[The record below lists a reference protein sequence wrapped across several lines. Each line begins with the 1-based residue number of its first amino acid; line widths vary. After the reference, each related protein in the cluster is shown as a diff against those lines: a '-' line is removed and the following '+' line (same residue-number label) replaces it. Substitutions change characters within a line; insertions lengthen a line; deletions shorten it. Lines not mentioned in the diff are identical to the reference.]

1 MYFYSIKQKDMK
13 TKSALAI
20 VLTVIGLTVN
30 AQVDSTKNDTLAI
43 IKDAIAQFDFL
54 SYMEELDKP
63 GEDQSHLYN
72 NSFENFGNFLAVIE
86 DSLLWKSLIEKK
98 NGEYIYILAPGT
110 DWVLVND
117 KVNPARYNEIMIKS
131 SVDSYYSN
139 VLSKVKYEKIEYS
152 YRVSEETGNLVEEYY
167 LFTGG
172 RETDVFLLV
181 WDKSSLVTINHFQK

>member
-1 MYFYSIKQKDMK
+1 MK

-20 VLTVIGLTVN
+20 ALTVIGLTVN
-30 AQVDSTKNDTLAI
+30 AQVDSTKNDTLAT

-172 RETDVFLLV
+172 RETDVLLLV